1 MNPKQSR
8 YYTYI
13 RPIMR
18 NKFARTYSS
27 LIFSLITIAVFSFYA
42 IRPTVVTILSLQ
54 KSIDEQ
60 TQILKTLKNKVTDL
74 ILGKQNYDSI
84 PRSTKDKLDNL
95 IPNNTDLP
103 GLINSLTFA
112 AEEAEATISGLQFQP
127 TDVLQPTNQIL
138 KNAQVNQVDFTLNA
152 QGEFSSLLKL
162 LSNLER
168 LDRLIAIS
176 NINFALPSEGALV
189 MSITGKAYYL
199 INR

>member
-1 MNPKQSR
+1 
-8 YYTYI
+8 
-13 RPIMR
+13 MR

-27 LIFSLITIAVFSFYA
+27 LIFSIITISIFSVYA
-42 IRPTVVTILSLQ
+42 IRPTVITILSLQ

-60 TQILKTLKNKVTDL
+60 TQVLNSLKDKVNNL
-74 ILGKQNYDSI
+74 VLGKQNYENISK
-84 PRSTKDKLDNL
+84 STKDKLDNL

-103 GLINSLTFA
+103 GLINSLSFA
-112 AEEAEATISGLQFQP
+112 AADAEATISGLQFQP
-127 TDVLQPTNQIL
+127 TDVLQPVNQIS
-138 KNAQVNQVDFTLNA
+138 KNAQVNQVDFTLNV

-168 LDRLIAIS
+168 LDRLIAIT

-199 INR
+199 IN

>member
-27 LIFSLITIAVFSFYA
+27 LIFSIITISIFSVYA
-42 IRPTVVTILSLQ
+42 IRPTVITILSLQ

-60 TQILKTLKNKVTDL
+60 TQVLNSLKDKVNNL
-74 ILGKQNYDSI
+74 VLGKQNYENISK
-84 PRSTKDKLDNL
+84 STKDKLDNL

-103 GLINSLTFA
+103 GLINSLSFA
-112 AEEAEATISGLQFQP
+112 AADAEATISGLQFQP
-127 TDVLQPTNQIL
+127 TDVLQPVNKIS
-138 KNAQVNQVDFTLNA
+138 KNAQVNQVDFTLNV

-168 LDRLIAIS
+168 LDRLIAIT

-199 INR
+199 IN